1 MQIRNGKDFWA
12 GLMFLGLGLGF
23 SGVALKNY
31 NMGTAV
37 RMGPAYFPVV
47 LGGLLALLGAWVF
60 LRAFVSGQ
68 KSSLRVVQFRPL
80 LFVAGI
86 VAGVI
91 TYALK
96 GQNDFLYQLALGL
109 TYVLIQASFG
119 TPALYIVLA
128 AVVVFA
134 FLMKPIGLLFATAVL
149 TVIARAGSENFKW
162 SDQPKAIAFGLALYG
177 VFAVLMATLS
187 GVIGKGKAGALSL
200 LIIIALGIGLGRK
213 VKGVEIGA
221 LFAILGVFAV
231 VIFGHGLGLPFNAC
245 PEVMDE
251 ACRKIGLGS

>member
-12 GLMFLGLGLGF
+12 GLMFLALGLGF
-23 SGVALKNY
+23 SGVAFKNY

-60 LRAFVSGQ
+60 FRSFASGE
-68 KSSLRVVQFRPL
+68 KSSLRAVQFRPL
-80 LFVAGI
+80 LFVAAI
-86 VAGVI
+86 IAGVV

-96 GQNDFLYQLALGL
+96 GQNDFLYQLAMGV

-149 TVIARAGSENFKW
+149 TVIARAGSEDFKW
-162 SDQPKAIAFGLALYG
+162 SDQPKSIAFGLALYG
-177 VFAVLMATLS
+177 VFAALMASLS
-187 GVIGKGKAGALSL
+187 GFIGNGKSGALSL
-200 LIIIALGIGLGRK
+200 LIIIGLGIGLGRK
-213 VKGVEIGA
+213 IKGVEIGA